1 MSSKHPFR
9 PPVARVD
16 DRISPAG
23 GNLQDG
29 IAGNYDFSI
38 TAVLRK
44 AWIKT
49 RGLKGPFWGGALIVL
64 LALAI
69 TGIVLDLVL
78 KTPPLQGGMLFQF
91 IMQLVITAAIYPFL
105 TGVIMQGVHR
115 AADLPVTVGQT
126 FGYLDVSIPIIVAA
140 ILSMLIAAIGFMLFI
155 IPGIYLSQAYLLVV
169 PLIAEKKLAPWQAM
183 EASRKAITR
192 RWFKVFFLLLAMFLI
207 IFVIMLPL
215 FIGLIWTYP
224 MSAVLIGIL
233 YREIFGIELV
243 RRLNI
248 QALYFPHF
256 CLTIEVRALDI
267 QSLIQPKGAY

>member
-1 MSSKHPFR
+1 MSSKHSFR
-9 PPVARVD
+9 SPVARVD

-38 TAVLRK
+38 TAVLRE

-64 LALAI
+64 LALAV

-140 ILSMLIAAIGFMLFI
+140 ILSMLIATIGFMLFI

-169 PLIAEKKLAPWQAM
+169 PLIADKKLAPWQAM

-207 IFVIMLPL
+207 IFVSMLPL

-224 MSAVLIGIL
+224 MSVVLIGIL
-233 YREIFGIELV
+233 YREIFGIEPV
-243 RRLNI
+243 QQLNT
-248 QALYFPHF
+248 QA
-256 CLTIEVRALDI
+256 
-267 QSLIQPKGAY
+267 